1 MKGRGKPRQCVFLQ
15 SDQGK
20 RNDLI
25 CNEDRTSATSP
36 GAPSDDTSLRVTA
49 VSGPEQMPD
58 EGTCRKIEK
67 SLLTAMAASTGT
79 ISDVSGGT
87 DGKSAPEQMPGEG
100 TCRKI
105 EKSLLTAMAASI
117 SDGGGGDYCTYDGSS
132 AFEGEEY
139 SSDVDAP
146 DSHEYDSDY
155 SEEGSIPSH
164 HHGMALQD
172 FTINVGSEGNA
183 SSSYVA
189 TPVSTSCT
197 GRRKAFTVM
206 IMSKAIYD
214 DDIASRIRPTTSP
227 ENADAVVF
235 LECPQLTNKMLKRQC
250 TGKIIAFT
258 PPGDTNWYLGII
270 SSISVRN
277 STDLSEDGPGGVMS
291 LYEWK
296 GHTSI
301 IEGCCVPTFYL
312 LEDRNNY
319 HQFFDLRHISFSG
332 SKSGL
337 FGRQGAANGF
347 CFCFVNQILGRTP
360 NGVKLAHGI
369 VNATDGAF
377 QASFDGGDHT
387 HLEIH
392 QSLSV

>member
-1 MKGRGKPRQCVFLQ
+1 MASPSATTCIRCDHHNSKVLTKGRGKPRQCVFLQ

-67 SLLTAMAASTGT
+67 SLLTAMAAS
-79 ISDVSGGT
+79 
-87 DGKSAPEQMPGEG
+87 
-100 TCRKI
+100 
-105 EKSLLTAMAASI
+105 I

-139 SSDVDAP
+139 SSDDAP

-155 SEEGSIPSH
+155 SEEGSASSH

-189 TPVSTSCT
+189 TPVYTSCT

-206 IMSKAIYD
+206 NVSKAIYD

-301 IEGCCVPTFYL
+301 IEECCVPTFYL
-312 LEDRNNY
+312 CWRIGTIIINTLICDTY
-319 HQFFDLRHISFSG
+319 HSQAERVCCLADKGHRTV
-332 SKSGL
+332 
-337 FGRQGAANGF
+337 
-347 CFCFVNQILGRTP
+347 FVS
-360 NGVKLAHGI
+360 
-369 VNATDGAF
+369 
-377 QASFDGGDHT
+377 AS
-387 HLEIH
+387 
-392 QSLSV
+392 